1 MSSKRDIYN
10 YFYKL
15 GSKYAPTKLAKPLS
29 DQEAR
34 ERLQRDL
41 EHTASTIPEPE
52 SISEREY
59 SEGVRRNEPK
69 PYSPSLKKRKMPK
82 VTGLSLKGSF

>member
-15 GSKYAPTKLAKPLS
+15 SSEYVSTKLAKPLS

-59 SEGVRRNEPK
+59 SERVRRNKPK
-69 PYSPSLKKRKMPK
+69 PYSPSLKKEKCLRSQ
-82 VTGLSLKGSF
+82 GLA